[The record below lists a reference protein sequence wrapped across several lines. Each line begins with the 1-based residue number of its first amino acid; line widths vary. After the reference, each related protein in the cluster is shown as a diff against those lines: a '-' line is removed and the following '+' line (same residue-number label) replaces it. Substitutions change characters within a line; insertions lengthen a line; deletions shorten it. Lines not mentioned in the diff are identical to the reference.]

1 MRVISLT
8 QELRAGGATFGKG
21 KIDVTIGKTGYAP
34 GDTVS
39 GEVVLALKKPVAA
52 RELSISLIGEQV
64 TTQTKVGMGSG
75 QTSLRTEQ
83 QRTRIYDFKHQLDGE
98 KEYRP
103 GQDYRFEIKIP
114 ADILSVGPQI
124 QEVEGKLGQV
134 LKVAQ
139 TAAALT
145 GRIPSQRVK
154 WYLLAKLDVPRGLD
168 VTRKVDV
175 TIG

>member
-1 MRVISLT
+1 M
-8 QELRAGGATFGKG
+8 FGKG

-39 GEVVLALKKPVAA
+39 GSVVLALKKPVAA
-52 RELSISLIGEQV
+52 RELSISLIGEHV
-64 TTQTKVGMGSG
+64 TTRTTASMRSGSMS
-75 QTSLRTEQ
+75 TQ
-83 QRTRIYDFKHQLDGE
+83 QQQMRVYDFKQRLDGE
-98 KEYRP
+98 KEYGP
-103 GQDYRFEIKIP
+103 GQEYRFEMKIP